1 MDYSEQESSLN
12 ISTEEL
18 KELVQEEV
26 GEQIEVQGRTND
38 DSDSVS
44 YDVEGKREDLDV
56 RGSCNEDGSEVGIA
70 KRRKVDNEEEEDVE
84 KRARGKRGGK
94 GKKKKESQGQG
105 EDQRDGSQSGGQ
117 GGGGWSNGSY
127 PWPDSV

>member
-1 MDYSEQESSLN
+1 MREGPIAAVRIRKIMDYSEQESSLN

-44 YDVEGKREDLDV
+44 YDGESKK
-56 RGSCNEDGSEVGIA
+56 I
-70 KRRKVDNEEEEDVE
+70 KRRFRCE
-84 KRARGKRGGK
+84 R
-94 GKKKKESQGQG
+94 QLQ
-105 EDQRDGSQSGGQ
+105 
-117 GGGGWSNGSY
+117 
-127 PWPDSV
+127 